1 MTRFQDITCQQLKLG
16 DRSELRVM
24 LSRGLA
30 LCDLVNKGDN
40 IFGGMI
46 LTAYAY
52 AIFLGSFGIYFS
64 FSVFHVYDSE
74 LGRINELVLLL
85 TLCNL
90 TIATFSIYRK
100 VLRGLYE

>member
-1 MTRFQDITCQQLKLG
+1 MSRYEAITCQELKIG
-16 DRSELRVM
+16 NRSEVRVM
-24 LSRGLA
+24 LSKGLA
-30 LCDLVNKGDN
+30 LCDLVNKGNN

-52 AIFLGSFGIYFS
+52 AIFLASFGIYFS
-64 FSVFHVYDSE
+64 FSVFHVYDSG

>member
-1 MTRFQDITCQQLKLG
+1 
-16 DRSELRVM
+16 M

-46 LTAYAY
+46 LTAYSY
-52 AIFLGSFGIYFS
+52 AIFLGCFGIYFS
-64 FSVFHVYDSE
+64 FSVFHVYDSG

-85 TLCNL
+85 TLSNF
-90 TIATFSIYRK
+90 TIATFSIYRR
-100 VLRGLYE
+100 VMRGP

>member
-1 MTRFQDITCQQLKLG
+1 
-16 DRSELRVM
+16 M

-30 LCDLVNKGDN
+30 LSDLVNKGDN

-46 LTAYAY
+46 LTTYAF
-52 AIFLGSFGIYFS
+52 AIFLASFGIYFS

-74 LGRINELVLLL
+74 LGRINELVTLL
-85 TLCNL
+85 TLSNL

-100 VLRGLYE
+100 VLRGL